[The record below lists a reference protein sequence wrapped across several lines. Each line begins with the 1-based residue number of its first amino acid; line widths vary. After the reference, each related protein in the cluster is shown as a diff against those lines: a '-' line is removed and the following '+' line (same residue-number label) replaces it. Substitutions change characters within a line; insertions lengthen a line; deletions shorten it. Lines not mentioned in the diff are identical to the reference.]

1 MSTKQPTPPSPTS
14 SDVLSQV
21 LEAFRL
27 KGSVSAQV
35 AARAPWGFSVSE
47 SHDLGLLVVMRGRMS
62 FEMEGAEQGALEL
75 ATGDVIA
82 MPNGDAFTLRD
93 APGSPVI
100 PITDAVPCLELRLS
114 MPGAQTEFIILR
126 CALSGGCTNP
136 LRAGL
141 PRLLHLPGSDGAVA
155 RWLEPTVRLLAL
167 EGSAPPTG
175 RTTVLDRLAEVILIH
190 LIRAWLDRQSPECG
204 GWLRAITDSQLAR
217 ALAAFHAE
225 PGHPWTIESLAQAA
239 GMSRS
244 AFAARFKALTGQTP
258 LDYLTEWRVQQAKAL
273 LEAAEQPLKQI
284 VASLGYASEAAFRT
298 AFKRRVGQTP
308 GRYRAT
314 VRAAVTDSK

>member
-1 MSTKQPTPPSPTS
+1 
-14 SDVLSQV
+14 
-21 LEAFRL
+21 
-27 KGSVSAQV
+27 
-35 AARAPWGFSVSE
+35 
-47 SHDLGLLVVMRGRMS
+47 
-62 FEMEGAEQGALEL
+62 
-75 ATGDVIA
+75 
-82 MPNGDAFTLRD
+82 
-93 APGSPVI
+93 
-100 PITDAVPCLELRLS
+100 

-284 VASLGYASEAAFRT
+284 VASLGYASEAAFRNRVQ
-298 AFKRRVGQTP
+298 AARRADTRPVSSHGASRSDRLEVGAALAAS
-308 GRYRAT
+308 RRARWPPS
-314 VRAAVTDSK
+314 VSASDCSLRCRARRHRACRSCDRWSLW

>member
-1 MSTKQPTPPSPTS
+1 MSEEDPTPP

-27 KGSVSAQV
+27 KGSASAQV
-35 AARAPWGFSVSE
+35 AARAPWGFSVPQC
-47 SHDLGLLVVMRGRMS
+47 HDLGLLVVMRGRIS
-62 FEMEGAEQGALEL
+62 FEMEGAENGALEL
-75 ATGDVIA
+75 ATGDVVA
-82 MPNGDAFTLRD
+82 MPNGDSFTLRD
-93 APGSPVI
+93 APGSRVI
-100 PITDAVPCLELRLS
+100 PIADVVPCLEPRIS
-114 MPGAQTEFIILR
+114 IPGAQTEFIILR

-141 PRLLHLPGSDGAVA
+141 PRLLHLPGSDGSVT

-167 EGSAPPTG
+167 EGGAPPTG

-204 GWLRAITDSQLAR
+204 GWLRAITDPQLSR

-225 PGHPWTIESLAQAA
+225 PGRLWTIESLAAAA

-244 AFAARFKALTGQTP
+244 AFAARFKTLTGQTP
-258 LDYLTEWRVQQAKAL
+258 LDYLTEWRMQQAKAL
-273 LEAAEQPLKQI
+273 IEAAEKPLKQI

-308 GRYRAT
+308 GGYRAAL
-314 VRAAVTDSK
+314 RAGALDSR